1 MRTLEKTFLLQ
12 QLMLPFTFR
21 GFWLT
26 TFFYGKTENPRK
38 VASHSGLM
46 RTNNL
51 EVASKIFLFNDPDLA
66 PPHREAFITFYF
78 FLQYFF
84 LESVL
89 NKVIPTS
96 KVKGVV
102 CHTRG

>member
-1 MRTLEKTFLLQ
+1 MQTLEKTFLLQ
-12 QLMLPFTFR
+12 QVMLPFTFR

-26 TFFYGKTENPRK
+26 TFFTAKPRTRKK
-38 VASHSGLM
+38 VASHPGLM

-78 FLQYFF
+78 FSTILF
-84 LESVL
+84 
-89 NKVIPTS
+89 
-96 KVKGVV
+96 
-102 CHTRG
+102 